1 MNIFTTNTFAC
12 SAKFDSITIVENGL
26 ILKNG
31 KKTERTISF
40 SELDNIYI
48 KSYKLNPLFEFVF
61 ILFPF
66 LFVFLS
72 IQFLPF
78 EMVLIVALFTVVPV
92 FIKAYNYRWYRLKVC
107 LKDGTFFIKKV
118 SLRLKGE
125 NISIVN
131 AVKKECLYYKTN
143 AMAHY
148 EIDLKYV
155 CYDTAS

>member
-1 MNIFTTNTFAC
+1 MNITTITNIIAGT
-12 SAKFDSITIVENGL
+12 AKFDSLTIVENGL

-31 KKTERTISF
+31 KRAERTISF

-48 KSYKLNPLFEFVF
+48 KSYKLNPLFEFAF

-78 EMVLIVALFTVVPV
+78 EMVLLVALFTVVPV
-92 FIKAYNYRWYRLKVC
+92 FIKVYNYRWYRLKVC

-118 SLRLKGE
+118 SLRSKSE
-125 NISIVN
+125 TISIVN
-131 AVKKECLYYKTN
+131 SVKKEGLYYKTN
-143 AMAHY
+143 AMAH
-148 EIDLKYV
+148 L
-155 CYDTAS
+155 